1 MITARQ
7 LHDDRGSIVLYFAI
21 VIAALLLVVGFVVDG
36 AGRIRATQQAD
47 QVAREAARQA
57 GQALDVQAV
66 RGAGVSVDPAAGRAA
81 AQSYLAAAGVA
92 GNVTFSGSTVRVTT
106 EVAYVPLFLPVGG
119 SVRGQGEART
129 VRVLAGT
136 ER

>member
-1 MITARQ
+1 MNSLPQ
-7 LHDDRGSIVLYFAI
+7 LRDERGSIVLYFAI

-57 GQALDVQAV
+57 GQALDSQAI
-66 RGAGVSVDPAAGRAA
+66 RGAGVSIDPGAGRAA
-81 AQSYLAAAGVA
+81 ALNYLAAAGVN

-106 EVAYVPLFLPVGG
+106 QVAYTPIFLPVGG
-119 SVRGQGEART
+119 SVQGQGEART
-129 VRVLAGT
+129 VRVLAGA

>member
-7 LHDDRGSIVLYFAI
+7 LKDDRGSIVLYFAI

-57 GQALDVQAV
+57 GQALDVQAI

-81 AQSYLAAAGVA
+81 AKSYLAAAGVT
-92 GNVTFSGSTVRVTT
+92 GNVTFSGSTVQVTT
-106 EVAYVPLFLPVGG
+106 EVAYTPLFLPIGG

-129 VRVLAGT
+129 VRVLAGA
-136 ER
+136 EG

>member
-1 MITARQ
+1 MNNPRQ
-7 LHDDRGSIVLYFAI
+7 LRDERGSIVLYFAI
-21 VIAALLLVVGFVVDG
+21 VTAALMLVVGFVVDG

-66 RGAGVSVDPAAGRAA
+66 RGAGVNVNPAAGRAA
-81 AQSYLAAAGVA
+81 ALSYLAAAGVT
-92 GNVTFSGSTVRVTT
+92 GDVTFSGSTVRVRT
-106 EVAYVPLFLPVGG
+106 EVAYTPLFLPLGG
-119 SVRGQGEART
+119 SVIGQGEART
-129 VRVLAGT
+129 VRVLTGA